1 MKTAFLTSYNS
12 DFIKKEFQA
21 YFFGKQLSSEFWWN
35 SYSTHEQNVFDVN
48 SALYS
53 FQPDIVIVHL
63 EIETFLGDFASDI
76 LSLSASERAERVDGT
91 KHKVNSLIKTLLNNL
106 PKAKLIVENFTYR
119 NTGYL
124 GILDSNIPAGLN
136 ETLLK
141 VNLLLHELK
150 NELGERFILN
160 DFASLVAS
168 FGKANAYDFRMYRLG
183 KYPFDRTFSVK
194 LFEHFYSALL
204 PFFNPRKKCIVV
216 DLDNT
221 LWGGIVGQDG
231 IDNLQLGSSG
241 IGESFVQFQKLLL
254 NFYRSGI
261 FLAVCSKNNYDDA
274 IEVIEKHPDMI
285 LRKEFF
291 SSLRIN
297 WFDKAANITLI
308 AKELN
313 IGTDSIVFVDDNPAE
328 CELVKQQMPEVEVI
342 NLVGEPD
349 NYIQQLL
356 SVASLQ
362 TAFLTEEDFSR
373 NIMHN
378 ADERRKE
385 AELSFSNLDDY
396 YKSLEMKAY
405 ISVNNSAQV
414 SRVAQLTQKT
424 NQFNLTTRRY
434 SNEEIKSFM
443 SSSENKVYTL
453 RLVDK
458 FGDNGIVL
466 VAIVKIGDVEWV
478 IDTLLMSCRVIGRQ
492 AETALLNFILDQA
505 EKSGVN
511 SAVGQF
517 IATKKNAPSANF
529 FKEHSFT
536 RLNETDWKIALP
548 TKVKNHHVNVI
559 VE

>member
-261 FLAVCSKNNYDDA
+261 FLAACSKNNYDDA

-297 WFDKAANITLI
+297 WFDKAANITSI

-313 IGTDSIVFVDDNPAE
+313 IGTASIVFVDDNPAE
-328 CELVKQQMPEVEVI
+328 CELVKQQMP
-342 NLVGEPD
+342 
-349 NYIQQLL
+349 
-356 SVASLQ
+356 
-362 TAFLTEEDFSR
+362 
-373 NIMHN
+373 
-378 ADERRKE
+378 
-385 AELSFSNLDDY
+385 
-396 YKSLEMKAY
+396 
-405 ISVNNSAQV
+405 
-414 SRVAQLTQKT
+414 
-424 NQFNLTTRRY
+424 
-434 SNEEIKSFM
+434 
-443 SSSENKVYTL
+443 
-453 RLVDK
+453 
-458 FGDNGIVL
+458 
-466 VAIVKIGDVEWV
+466 
-478 IDTLLMSCRVIGRQ
+478 
-492 AETALLNFILDQA
+492 
-505 EKSGVN
+505 
-511 SAVGQF
+511 
-517 IATKKNAPSANF
+517 
-529 FKEHSFT
+529 
-536 RLNETDWKIALP
+536 
-548 TKVKNHHVNVI
+548 
-559 VE
+559 

>member
-261 FLAVCSKNNYDDA
+261 FLAACSKNNYDDA

-297 WFDKAANITLI
+297 WFDKAANITSI

-362 TAFLTEEDFSR
+362 TISLTEEDFSR

-378 ADERRKE
+378 ADEKRKE

-405 ISVNNSAQV
+405 ISVNNPAQV

-466 VAIVKIGDVEWV
+466 VAIVKIGDIEWV

-492 AETALLNFILDQA
+492 AETALLNFILTQA
-505 EKSGVN
+505 EKSGVT
-511 SAVGQF
+511 SVVGQF

-548 TKVKNHHVNVI
+548 TKVKSHHVKVI

>member
-76 LSLSASERAERVDGT
+76 LSLSALERAERVDGT
-91 KHKVNSLIKTLLNNL
+91 KHKINSLIKTLLNNL
-106 PKAKLIVENFTYR
+106 PKAKLIVENFTFR

-141 VNLLLHELK
+141 VNLFLHELK

-168 FGKANAYDFRMYRLG
+168 FGKINTYDFRMYRLG
-183 KYPFDRTFSVK
+183 KYPFDRTLSVK

-297 WFDKAANITLI
+297 WFDKAANITSI

-362 TAFLTEEDFSR
+362 AISLTEEDFSR

-378 ADERRKE
+378 ADEKRKE

-405 ISVNNSAQV
+405 ISVNNPAQV

-443 SSSENKVYTL
+443 SSLENKVYTL

-505 EKSGVN
+505 EKFGIN
-511 SAVGQF
+511 SVIGQF

-548 TKVKNHHVNVI
+548 TKVKNHHINVI

>member
-297 WFDKAANITLI
+297 WFDKAANITSI

-362 TAFLTEEDFSR
+362 TASLTEEDFSR

-378 ADERRKE
+378 ADEKRKE

-405 ISVNNSAQV
+405 ISVNNPAQV